1 MDPKTMT
8 TADIPEL
15 PDVLAAALADAC
27 RTLDDLT
34 AHEAVELADALRAVV
49 EALPRPTPRDASLA
63 TSLTEAANILERHA
77 GTG

>member
-1 MDPKTMT
+1 MT
-8 TADIPEL
+8 TADLPEL
-15 PDVLAAALADAC
+15 PDVLAAALADAG

-34 AHEAVELADALRAVV
+34 VREATELADALRAVV

-63 TSLTEAANILERHA
+63 TSLTEAADLLERYA